1 MIGVTEQTKMPK
13 KPNKPVRSGV
23 AASLAVGRRGRIRVV
38 LDDVEESSTGW
49 KMIRLYT
56 WKDLLLRDLRDMS
69 LSERDLA
76 SLGLAVVAR
85 LRAVW
90 GKGKRMR
97 KPTSRRTQ
105 AG

>member
-1 MIGVTEQTKMPK
+1 
-13 KPNKPVRSGV
+13 
-23 AASLAVGRRGRIRVV
+23 
-38 LDDVEESSTGW
+38 
-49 KMIRLYT
+49 MIRLYT

-85 LRAVW
+85 LRAVRE
-90 GKGKRMR
+90 KGKRKR